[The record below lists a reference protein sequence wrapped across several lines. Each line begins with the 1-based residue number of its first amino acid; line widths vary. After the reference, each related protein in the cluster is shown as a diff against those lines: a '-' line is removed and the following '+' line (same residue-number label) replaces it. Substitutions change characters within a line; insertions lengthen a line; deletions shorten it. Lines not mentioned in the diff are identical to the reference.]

1 MEHIAKM
8 EQIHRLIEKYSKI
21 ENWTKVSVL
30 EELLYKLTFY
40 GINDTILKLKLEYSE
55 FGLLD
60 KVVVL
65 EELEE
70 LL

>member
-1 MEHIAKM
+1 M
-8 EQIHRLIEKYSKI
+8 EQIHRLIEKYS
-21 ENWTKVSVL
+21 ETGNWTKVSVL
-30 EELLYKLTFY
+30 EELLYKLIFY
-40 GINDTILKLKLEYSE
+40 GINTTILKLKLEYSE

-60 KVVVL
+60 KVAVL

>member
-1 MEHIAKM
+1 M